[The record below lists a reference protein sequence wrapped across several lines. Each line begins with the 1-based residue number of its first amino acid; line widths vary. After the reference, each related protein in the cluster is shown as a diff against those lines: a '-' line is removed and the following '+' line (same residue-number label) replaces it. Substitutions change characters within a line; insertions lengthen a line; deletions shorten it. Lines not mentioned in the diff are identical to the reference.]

1 MKSLQTIG
9 VIGAG
14 TTGTGIAQVC
24 ALSGLSVSMLD
35 VDELRAQTAAME
47 NYIVV
52 ERLRT
57 SFPDVSAG
65 GPPA

>member
-1 MKSLQTIG
+1 MKSLQTTIG

-14 TTGTGIAQVC
+14 TMGSGIAQVC

-35 VDELRAQTAAME
+35 VDEQPAQTAATE
-47 NYIVV
+47 NYVI

-57 SFPDVSAG
+57 AFPDVTGG

>member
-14 TTGTGIAQVC
+14 TMGSGIAQVC

-35 VDELRAQTAAME
+35 VDGQRAQTAAME
-47 NYIVV
+47 NYVV

-57 SFPDVSAG
+57 SFPDAPG
-65 GPPA
+65 GWPPA

>member
-14 TTGTGIAQVC
+14 TK
-24 ALSGLSVSMLD
+24 
-35 VDELRAQTAAME
+35 
-47 NYIVV
+47 NYVV

-57 SFPDVSAG
+57 SFPDVLEG
-65 GPPA
+65 WPPA

>member
-14 TTGTGIAQVC
+14 TMGSGIAHVS

-35 VDELRAQTAAME
+35 VDEQRGLYT
-47 NYIVV
+47 Y
-52 ERLRT
+52 
-57 SFPDVSAG
+57 S
-65 GPPA
+65 

>member
-14 TTGTGIAQVC
+14 TMGTGIAQVC
-24 ALSGLSVSMLD
+24 ALTSSISVAKLAAATD
-35 VDELRAQTAAME
+35 RAPH
-47 NYIVV
+47 YVV

-57 SFPDVSAG
+57 SFSDVPRG
-65 GPPA
+65 WPPA